1 MKVSRHNKDILKLID
16 QGFDDNE
23 IRSQIMKKH
32 GIHLELSK
40 INSKRKSELNDFIKP
55 FLKDSKEL
63 LYPILYK
70 GFPNRNNIR
79 EKIDQIIYYLI
90 DSIDIIKDFP
100 SEKAL
105 EDLQVT
111 IEKGLNTYKHDAF
124 LYKLIYQHKNI
135 YSKDFEDAK
144 EISLLKSLL
153 SDPFK
158 NFFDLCNMNMKHI
171 SFAEES
177 TDFDHIIREVCR
189 DNIITK
195 TERLYLEEKAKEY
208 FIDSNKL
215 KRYLDNP
222 FFGYETFKIFVDQ
235 ICEDGIITDT
245 ESKYINEKASQYN
258 VPKELLEKMISTGLM
273 RAKFGA
279 QLSQNKD
286 FYDIVLIYLF
296 ASAFGL
302 KSVQEILARI
312 LNIDRYVE
320 SISDLLETEK
330 EVLFD
335 AFCKAVNEK
344 KELEALQ
351 IESAN
356 TIQEVFSRLNMT
368 TIPLGNILYANKNN
382 SVSLPKLDNVTK
394 QNEVIYSIDGYT
406 FEIHEVS
413 QEMGPLFWCKTEGLH
428 QNIYINESHPKY
440 EFYSSES
447 FKQVLIALGRS
458 SLSFTDS
465 SGDIFFNRMKNYIE
479 LIN

>member
-273 RAKFGA
+273 RVKFGA
-279 QLSQNKD
+279 QHSQNKD
-286 FYDIVLIYLF
+286 FYEIVLIYLF
-296 ASAFGL
+296 ANAYDL
-302 KSVQEILARI
+302 KSVQERLARI
-312 LNIDRYVE
+312 LNIDHDVE

-335 AFCKAVNEK
+335 ILK
-344 KELEALQ
+344 KEL
-351 IESAN
+351 N
-356 TIQEVFSRLNMT
+356 KKM
-368 TIPLGNILYANKNN
+368 TIPKGKW
-382 SVSLPKLDNVTK
+382 P
-394 QNEVIYSIDGYT
+394 
-406 FEIHEVS
+406 
-413 QEMGPLFWCKTEGLH
+413 
-428 QNIYINESHPKY
+428 
-440 EFYSSES
+440 
-447 FKQVLIALGRS
+447 
-458 SLSFTDS
+458 
-465 SGDIFFNRMKNYIE
+465 YIE
-479 LIN
+479 LIENIHELYSILKIEINSLSNVIEKDSRENYNKDKGEQDIITLEWSYTFDTSLKKPMHIDYAKKIVTMKNKNNTFDTFLNNLFLERNKHRSPEIDLFFENFEEFYNG